1 MEYWP
6 SVIDIRPCFVAA
18 EQPEAMGKRV
28 AVSFRFDKKVLPYEQ
43 ALSLAGLEPVRVT
56 PDDSITLSE
65 FDGLLLTGGTDVNSA
80 LYGQLREP
88 ETDEPDKAR
97 DRKEIVLLREA
108 LDLNLPI
115 LAICR
120 GMQLFNVVHGGT
132 LTQHIKEVDVHVQ
145 PGVSI
150 AHEIQ
155 VREGTMLHKTLATT
169 HHAVNSRHHQAVRRV
184 GNGLT
189 VCAQAP
195 DGIVEAVE
203 RPDLR
208 FALAVQWHP
217 EDRVPEDALDLKL
230 FEAFSKIVQ
239 KVRK

>member
-1 MEYWP
+1 
-6 SVIDIRPCFVAA
+6 
-18 EQPEAMGKRV
+18 MGKRV
-28 AVSFRFDKKVLPYEQ
+28 AVSFRFDRKVLPYEQ
-43 ALSLAGLEPVRVT
+43 ALILAGLEPMRVM
-56 PDDSITLSE
+56 PDESIILSE
-65 FDGLLLTGGTDVNSA
+65 CDGLLLTGGTDVNPA

-97 DRKEIVLLREA
+97 DRREITLLREA
-108 LDLNLPI
+108 LDMNLPV

-132 LTQHIKEVDVHVQ
+132 LTQHIEEVDVHLQ
-145 PGVSI
+145 WEAQL

-155 VREGTMLHKTLATT
+155 VSEGTLLHKILETKQHT
-169 HHAVNSRHHQAVRRV
+169 VNSRHHQAVRRA
-184 GNGLT
+184 GNNL
-189 VCAQAP
+189 VVSARSP
-195 DGIVEAVE
+195 DGVVEALE

-217 EDRVPEDALDLKL
+217 EDRVPEDRVDLKL
-230 FEAFSKIVQ
+230 FEAFSRTVQ